1 MNSYLCFVSESVVLT
16 RRRQIAIAGAKKPR
30 GVSFA
35 PLMKP
40 CMKLFIIPPRIF
52 SSMEKFIPSVMFFW
66 RHPVHRRSEQ
76 FKLMDKQ
83 INKMFEHGAPPFFC
97 PPLSRQVIQSRW
109 AHYACFLNLHNP
121 KMHQM
126 FQKINRNINEH
137 GCEKRNE

>member
-16 RRRQIAIAGAKKPR
+16 RRRQIAIAGAKNVC

-40 CMKLFIIPPRIF
+40 CTKSFICPPVHALFK
-52 SSMEKFIPSVMFFW
+52 KFIPPVMFFW

-83 INKMFEHGAPPFFC
+83 INKMFEHGVPSFFC
-97 PPLSRQVIQSRW
+97 PPPSRQVIQSRW
-109 AHYACFLNLHNP
+109 THYACFLNLHNP

-126 FQKINRNINEH
+126 FQRINRNINEH

>member
-83 INKMFEHGAPPFFC
+83 INKMFEHGAPSFFC
-97 PPLSRQVIQSRW
+97 PATIAADNSISMNSLCMLSKSAQSKN
-109 AHYACFLNLHNP
+109 ASNVLKNKQEY
-121 KMHQM
+121 Q
-126 FQKINRNINEH
+126 
-137 GCEKRNE
+137 